1 MFMRKAI
8 IGTILVVL
16 SLMSGMWTGEKVF
29 GKEVPIIQLN
39 DAAVVVITGQWASQL
54 SRNHGVVWLVNKI
67 TYTTKQ
73 EATVDVTTLFTNRSN
88 RRVESESRYLLL
100 VSRGKVVGAT
110 QIEKDDSS
118 AGCGTP
124 KSHKKEV

>member
-1 MFMRKAI
+1 MCIRD
-8 IGTILVVL
+8 
-16 SLMSGMWTGEKVF
+16 S
-29 GKEVPIIQLN
+29 
-39 DAAVVVITGQWASQL
+39 
-54 SRNHGVVWLVNKI
+54 NHGVVWLVNKI